1 MTRWDRDDPYPPHLL
16 DALTLLGL
24 TVSEAEVVAL
34 VGTGWSFSDV
44 ARERGCR
51 QSSVYRVATNA
62 AAKLRTGQADVRP
75 IRRVLVGAVIQRSRV
90 LMAEALGVT
99 AAETDRPADM

>member
-44 ARERGCR
+44 ARQRGCR

-62 AAKLRTGQADVRP
+62 AAKLRTGHADVRP
-75 IRRVLVGAVIQRSRV
+75 IRRVFAGAV
-90 LMAEALGVT
+90 LH
-99 AAETDRPADM
+99 AA